1 MAITLVGHTMPTSM
15 SARAANYIYTQAEI
29 IGTNGEGDDI
39 ESAQGASVV
48 WQWAHLNAAEW
59 DYLYTTVLAGA
70 ASVRSTQPT
79 VVYDNQRT
87 EKGFG
92 HAVIHR
98 PQYKVLSGTDY
109 QEVTIL
115 IDNLRN
121 PESVVQMP

>member
-1 MAITLVGHTMPTSM
+1 MSIKLCGQTMPTSM

-29 IGTNGEGDDI
+29 IGANGEGDDI

-59 DYLYTTVLAGA
+59 DFLYTTVLAGA
-70 ASVRSTQPT
+70 PSVRATLAGNT

-87 EKGFG
+87 EKAFN
-92 HAVIHR
+92 HAVVHR

-115 IDNLRN
+115 IDNLR
-121 PESVVQMP
+121 

>member
-70 ASVRSTQPT
+70 IRKVNPTHSRVRQPT
-79 VVYDNQRT
+79 HRKRIRSCGYSPTTVQSA
-87 EKGFG
+87 FG
-92 HAVIHR
+92 H
-98 PQYKVLSGTDY
+98 
-109 QEVTIL
+109 
-115 IDNLRN
+115 
-121 PESVVQMP
+121 

>member
-1 MAITLVGHTMPTSM
+1 MAIKLVGHTMPISM

-29 IGTNGEGDDI
+29 IGANGEGDDI

-59 DYLYTTVLAGA
+59 DFLYTTVLAGA
-70 ASVRSTQPT
+70 PSVRATLAGNT

-87 EKGFG
+87 EKAFN
-92 HAVIHR
+92 HAVVHR

-115 IDNLRN
+115 IDNLR
-121 PESVVQMP
+121 

>member
-1 MAITLVGHTMPTSM
+1 MAIKLVGHTMPTSM

-29 IGTNGEGDDI
+29 IGANGEGDDI

-59 DYLYTTVLAGA
+59 DFLYTTVLAGA
-70 ASVRSTQPT
+70 PSVRATLAGNT

-87 EKGFG
+87 EKAFN
-92 HAVIHR
+92 HAVVHR

-115 IDNLRN
+115 IDNLR
-121 PESVVQMP
+121 

>member
-1 MAITLVGHTMPTSM
+1 MAIKLVGHTMPTSM

-29 IGTNGEGDDI
+29 IGANGEGDDI

-70 ASVRSTQPT
+70 PSVRATLAGNT

-87 EKGFG
+87 EKAFN
-92 HAVIHR
+92 HAVVHR

-115 IDNLRN
+115 IDNLR
-121 PESVVQMP
+121 

>member
-1 MAITLVGHTMPTSM
+1 MAIKLVGHTMPTSM

-70 ASVRSTQPT
+70 PSVRSSLAGNT

-87 EKGFG
+87 EKAFN
-92 HAVIHR
+92 HAVVHR

-115 IDNLRN
+115 IDNLR
-121 PESVVQMP
+121 

>member
-1 MAITLVGHTMPTSM
+1 MAIKLVGHTMPTSM

-29 IGTNGEGDDI
+29 IGANGEGDDI

-70 ASVRSTQPT
+70 PSVRATLAGNT
-79 VVYDNQRT
+79 VVYDNQRA
-87 EKGFG
+87 EKAFN
-92 HAVIHR
+92 HAVVHR

-115 IDNLRN
+115 IDNLR
-121 PESVVQMP
+121 